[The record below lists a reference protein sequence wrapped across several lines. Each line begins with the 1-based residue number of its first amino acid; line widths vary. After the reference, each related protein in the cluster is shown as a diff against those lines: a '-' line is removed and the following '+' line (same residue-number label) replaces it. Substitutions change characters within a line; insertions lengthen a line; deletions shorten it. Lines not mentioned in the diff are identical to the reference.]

1 MAGIPACATDPKRP
15 RCHDGTP
22 ETNGRISM
30 SYSRSPLG
38 PWSTKVALAI
48 GGVPDSQWNCKHNN
62 PSALIESDG
71 RILLMYMRNRQF
83 LSTVYIQMIILPRQA
98 WDKHRKT
105 QKEPRFLA
113 GTMAHRAFQRTTQRG
128 WCENDFFV
136 APFYAKPRGFAKTG
150 SGQT

>member
-62 PSALIESDG
+62 PSALVESDG

-83 LSTVYIQMIILPRQA
+83 LSTVYIQMISLPRHA
-98 WDKHRKT
+98 WDKHRKALKKANVFLRGDAMRYFDSE
-105 QKEPRFLA
+105 QSIFSLFSRFLPNIHD
-113 GTMAHRAFQRTTQRG
+113 GICFD
-128 WCENDFFV
+128 C
-136 APFYAKPRGFAKTG
+136 
-150 SGQT
+150 